1 MPHQVFA
8 YTLAG
13 KSLAIDVEPT
23 DTILDLKRRI
33 EASEGIPPDQQR
45 LIWQSKQICS
55 DMSSGGSCPS
65 KTLAEAF
72 VDRDGSC
79 VLGIMVPL
87 NIHVVLRLKGGVLA
101 AEEVDVGMRVV
112 EGACQGTVKKLG
124 IDHELPSFVQVDFS
138 SSGGPSTAWMEVSKL
153 SVGQRECIVC
163 CATQAH
169 DQAHFPAVSP
179 QCSHDRLVCKLCI
192 GRHFDEQI
200 ITKHLFDV
208 PCPSKGDT
216 GCGAK
221 VPGLSI
227 CRLGTALHFAEWEK
241 AGLRHA
247 LTGLPEFRWCTR
259 PGCGCGEEF
268 PDGDRTRKIRC
279 HLCKTQSC
287 FKHRSAWHEGVSC
300 EKYDAWLTSPDT
312 PPELKDKAF
321 LSANVRSCPTCA
333 HGIVKNC
340 TPQMPCF
347 YKGANC
353 NEAKPCLRSNGCNH
367 MTCDT
372 KVGGCGAEFCYIC
385 LAVYTPSLAGEPC
398 RVTHTPSCLNR

>member
-87 NIHVVLRLKGGVLA
+87 NIHVVLRLKGGVLD

-138 SSGGPSTAWMEVSKL
+138 LLFE
-153 SVGQRECIVC
+153 
-163 CATQAH
+163 
-169 DQAHFPAVSP
+169 
-179 QCSHDRLVCKLCI
+179 RLI
-192 GRHFDEQI
+192 FSRF
-200 ITKHLFDV
+200 
-208 PCPSKGDT
+208 
-216 GCGAK
+216 
-221 VPGLSI
+221 
-227 CRLGTALHFAEWEK
+227 
-241 AGLRHA
+241 
-247 LTGLPEFRWCTR
+247 FR
-259 PGCGCGEEF
+259 
-268 PDGDRTRKIRC
+268 
-279 HLCKTQSC
+279 
-287 FKHRSAWHEGVSC
+287 
-300 EKYDAWLTSPDT
+300 
-312 PPELKDKAF
+312 F
-321 LSANVRSCPTCA
+321 L
-333 HGIVKNC
+333 
-340 TPQMPCF
+340 
-347 YKGANC
+347 
-353 NEAKPCLRSNGCNH
+353 
-367 MTCDT
+367 
-372 KVGGCGAEFCYIC
+372 
-385 LAVYTPSLAGEPC
+385 
-398 RVTHTPSCLNR
+398 